1 MFKVRIY
8 LLDTTL
14 ELRSN
19 SKAVLAAAM
28 HPFYL
33 CEALGGT
40 QLMVE
45 LFHVES
51 EFHHYMIGEYNSI
64 SEFTKAFEAVP
75 LSINPNL

>member
-1 MFKVRIY
+1 MFKVKIY

-19 SKAVLAAAM
+19 SKAVLGAAM

-33 CEALGGT
+33 VEVLGST

-45 LFHVES
+45 LFHIASES
-51 EFHHYMIGEYNSI
+51 HHIMIGEYNSI
-64 SEFTKAFEAVP
+64 SEFTKAFETVP
-75 LSINPNL
+75 PQYQP